1 MFKTRD
7 AENGTRN
14 LLKVMNLSDLDPKVV
29 VSVVNTMNQINNLNI
44 AGLMK
49 YQTIE
54 NTENSLY

>member
-49 YQTIE
+49 Y
-54 NTENSLY
+54 

>member
-1 MFKTRD
+1 MYKTRD
-7 AENGTRN
+7 TENGTRN